1 MKIGLLV
8 GSLRKESYNKKIA
21 EIAKKVINEGN
32 EAEIIDISY
41 LPFYNQDDD
50 GSKPREEYT
59 RIRDELK
66 KYDGY
71 IFFTPEYNRSLTPTL
86 KNVIDIGSR
95 DPNGN
100 LWDGKVAA
108 VFSAAMGPSG
118 GMKGNFALR
127 ENFVYV
133 NLITMNQPEVY
144 LSAIHTL
151 FDDEGNLIEDTK
163 NFVEDSTRAFLD
175 FAKKHL

>member
-8 GSLRKESYNKKIA
+8 GSLRKGSFNRKIA
-21 EIAKKVINEGN
+21 EISKKIIDEGN

-50 GSKPREEYT
+50 GANPREEYT
-59 RIRDELK
+59 RIREDLR
-66 KYDGY
+66 KYDAY
-71 IFFTPEYNRSLTPTL
+71 IFFTPEYNRSFAPVL

-95 DPNGN
+95 DPKGN

-108 VFSAAMGPSG
+108 VFSASMGSTGGAMG
-118 GMKGNFALR
+118 NHALR
-127 ENFVYV
+127 QSFVYV

-144 LSAIHTL
+144 IPAIHTL
-151 FDDEGNLIEDTK
+151 FDEEGNLIDGTRT
-163 NFVEDSTRAFLD
+163 FVEDSTRVFVD
-175 FAKKHL
+175 FAKKHS

>member
-50 GSKPREEYT
+50 GEKPREEYT
-59 RIRDELK
+59 IIREELK

-100 LWDGKVAA
+100 LWNGKVAA

-163 NFVEDSTRAFLD
+163 NFVEDSTRAFVD

>member
-21 EIAKKVINEGN
+21 EIAKKIINEGN

-50 GSKPREEYT
+50 GSKPREEYI
-59 RIRDELK
+59 RIREELK

-100 LWDGKVAA
+100 LWNGKVAA

-163 NFVEDSTRAFLD
+163 NFVEDSTRAFVD

>member
-8 GSLRKESYNKKIA
+8 GSLRKGSFNRKIA
-21 EIAKKVINEGN
+21 ELSKKIIDEGN

-50 GSKPREEYT
+50 GANPIEEYT
-59 RIRDELK
+59 KIREELR

-71 IFFTPEYNRSLTPTL
+71 IFFTPEYNRSLAPSL

-108 VFSAAMGPSG
+108 VFSASMGSTGGAMG
-118 GMKGNFALR
+118 NHALR
-127 ENFVYV
+127 QSFVYV

-144 LSAIHTL
+144 IPAIHTL
-151 FDDEGNLIEDTK
+151 FDEEGNLVDSTRI
-163 NFVEDSTRAFLD
+163 FVEDATRAYVD
-175 FAKKHL
+175 FARKHS

>member
-8 GSLRKESYNKKIA
+8 GSLRKGSFNRKIA
-21 EIAKKVINEGN
+21 ELSKKIIDEGN

-50 GSKPREEYT
+50 GANPKEEYT
-59 RIRDELK
+59 RIREELR

-71 IFFTPEYNRSLTPTL
+71 IFFTPEYNRSLAPVL

-95 DPNGN
+95 DPKGN

-108 VFSAAMGPSG
+108 VFSASIGSTGGAMG
-118 GMKGNFALR
+118 NHALR
-127 ENFVYV
+127 QSFVYI

-144 LSAIHTL
+144 IPAIHTL
-151 FDDEGNLIEDTK
+151 FDEEGNLIDGTRT
-163 NFVEDSTRAFLD
+163 FVEDSTRAFVD
-175 FAKKHL
+175 FAKKHS

>member
-8 GSLRKESYNKKIA
+8 GSLRKGSFNRKLAEISKKIID
-21 EIAKKVINEGN
+21 ERN

-50 GSKPREEYT
+50 GANPREEYT
-59 RIRDELK
+59 RIREELR

-71 IFFTPEYNRSLTPTL
+71 IFFTPEYNRSLAPSL

-95 DPNGN
+95 DPRGN

-108 VFSAAMGPSG
+108 VFSASMGSTGGAMG
-118 GMKGNFALR
+118 NHALR
-127 ENFVYV
+127 QSFVYV

-144 LSAIHTL
+144 IPAIHTL
-151 FDDEGNLIEDTK
+151 FNEEGNLVDSTRT
-163 NFVEDSTRAFLD
+163 FLEDSTRAFVD

>member
-163 NFVEDSTRAFLD
+163 NFLEDSTRAFLD

>member
-8 GSLRKESYNKKIA
+8 GSLRKESFNKKIA
-21 EIAKKVINEGN
+21 EIAKKVINENN

-41 LPFYNQDDD
+41 IPFYNQDDD
-50 GSKPREEYT
+50 GTDPIEEYT
-59 RIRDELK
+59 KIREELK

-71 IFFTPEYNRSLTPTL
+71 IFFTPEYNRSLAPTL

-95 DPNGN
+95 DPKGN
-100 LWDGKVAA
+100 LWNEKVAA
-108 VFSAAMGPSG
+108 IFSAAMGSSG

-127 ENFVYV
+127 ENFVYI

-144 LSAIHTL
+144 LPAIHTL
-151 FDDEGNLIEDTK
+151 FDENGNLMEDTK
-163 NFVEDSTRAFLD
+163 TFVENSTRAFLD

>member
-8 GSLRKESYNKKIA
+8 GSLRKGSYNKKIA
-21 EIAKKVINEGN
+21 EIAKEVISEGN

-50 GSKPREEYT
+50 GAKPREEYT
-59 RIRDELK
+59 IIREELK

-86 KNVIDIGSR
+86 KNVVDIGSR

-144 LSAIHTL
+144 ISAVHTL
-151 FDDEGNLIEDTK
+151 FDDEGNLVESTK

>member
-8 GSLRKESYNKKIA
+8 GSLRKGSFNRKLAEISKKI
-21 EIAKKVINEGN
+21 IDEGN

-50 GSKPREEYT
+50 GAKPREEYT
-59 RIRDELK
+59 RIRNELR

-71 IFFTPEYNRSLTPTL
+71 IFFTPEYNRSLAPSL

-95 DPNGN
+95 DPRGN
-100 LWDGKVAA
+100 LCDGKVAA
-108 VFSAAMGPSG
+108 VFSASMGSTGGAMG
-118 GMKGNFALR
+118 NHALR
-127 ENFVYV
+127 QSFVYI

-144 LSAIHTL
+144 IPAIHTL
-151 FDDEGNLIEDTK
+151 FDEEGNLIDGTRT
-163 NFVEDSTRAFLD
+163 FVEDSTRAFVKKE
-175 FAKKHL
+175 KKHL

>member
-118 GMKGNFALR
+118 GIKGNFALR

>member
-163 NFVEDSTRAFLD
+163 NFVEDSTRAFVD

>member
-95 DPNGN
+95 DPSGN

-163 NFVEDSTRAFLD
+163 NFLEDSTRAFLD

>member
-41 LPFYNQDDD
+41 LPFYNQDND
-50 GSKPREEYT
+50 GAKPRAEYT
-59 RIRDELK
+59 RIREELK

-133 NLITMNQPEVY
+133 NLIAMNQPEVY
-144 LSAIHTL
+144 ISAVHTL
-151 FDDEGNLIEDTK
+151 FDDEGNLVEDTK
-163 NFVEDSTRAFLD
+163 NFVEDSTRAFVD

>member
-8 GSLRKESYNKKIA
+8 GSLRKESFNKKIA
-21 EIAKKVINEGN
+21 EIAKKVINEDN

-41 LPFYNQDDD
+41 IPFYNQDDD
-50 GSKPREEYT
+50 GTDPIEEYT
-59 RIRDELK
+59 KIREELK

-71 IFFTPEYNRSLTPTL
+71 IFFTPEYNRSLAPTL

-95 DPNGN
+95 DPKGN
-100 LWDGKVAA
+100 LWNEKVAA
-108 VFSAAMGPSG
+108 IFSAAMGSSG

-127 ENFVYV
+127 ENFVYI

-144 LSAIHTL
+144 LPDIHTL
-151 FDDEGNLIEDTK
+151 FDENGNLMEDTK
-163 NFVEDSTRAFLD
+163 TFVENSTRAFLD

>member
-8 GSLRKESYNKKIA
+8 GSLRKGSFNRKLAEISKKI
-21 EIAKKVINEGN
+21 IDEGN

-50 GSKPREEYT
+50 GANPREEYT
-59 RIRDELK
+59 RIRNELR

-71 IFFTPEYNRSLTPTL
+71 IFFTPEYNRSLAPSL

-95 DPNGN
+95 DPRGN
-100 LWDGKVAA
+100 LWDGKLAA
-108 VFSAAMGPSG
+108 VFSASMGSTGGAMG
-118 GMKGNFALR
+118 NHALR
-127 ENFVYV
+127 QSFVYI

-144 LSAIHTL
+144 IPAIHTL
-151 FDDEGNLIEDTK
+151 FDEEGNLIDGTRT
-163 NFVEDSTRAFLD
+163 FVEDSTRAFVD
-175 FAKKHL
+175 FVKKHS

>member
-8 GSLRKESYNKKIA
+8 GSLRKGSFNKKIA
-21 EIAKKVINEGN
+21 EVVKKVINEGN

-50 GSKPREEYT
+50 GANPREEYT
-59 RIRDELK
+59 RIREDLK

-71 IFFTPEYNRSLTPTL
+71 IFFTPEYNRSLAPSL

-95 DPNGN
+95 DPQGN

-108 VFSAAMGPSG
+108 VFSASMGSSGAAMG
-118 GMKGNFALR
+118 NHALR
-127 ENFVYV
+127 QSFVYV

-144 LSAIHTL
+144 LSKVHTL
-151 FDDEGNLIEDTK
+151 FDEDGNLVKDTRTFIE
-163 NFVEDSTRAFLD
+163 ESARAFID
-175 FAKKHL
+175 FAKKHA

>member
-50 GSKPREEYT
+50 GAKPREEYT
-59 RIRDELK
+59 RIREELK

-133 NLITMNQPEVY
+133 NLIAMNQPEVY
-144 LSAIHTL
+144 ISAVHTL
-151 FDDEGNLIEDTK
+151 FDDEGNLVEDTK
-163 NFVEDSTRAFLD
+163 NFVEDSTRAFVD

>member
-8 GSLRKESYNKKIA
+8 GSLRKGSFNRKLAEISKKI
-21 EIAKKVINEGN
+21 IDEGN

-50 GSKPREEYT
+50 GANPREEYT
-59 RIRDELK
+59 RIRDELR

-71 IFFTPEYNRSLTPTL
+71 IFFTPEYNRSLAPSL

-95 DPNGN
+95 DPRGN

-108 VFSAAMGPSG
+108 VFSASMGSTGGAMG
-118 GMKGNFALR
+118 NHALR
-127 ENFVYV
+127 QSFVYI
-133 NLITMNQPEVY
+133 NLITVNQPEVY
-144 LSAIHTL
+144 IPAIHTL
-151 FDDEGNLIEDTK
+151 FDEDGNLVDDTRI
-163 NFVEDSTRAFLD
+163 FLEESTRAFVD
-175 FAKKHL
+175 FAKKHS

>member
-8 GSLRKESYNKKIA
+8 GSLRKGSFNRKIA
-21 EIAKKVINEGN
+21 ETSKKIIDEGN

-50 GSKPREEYT
+50 GANPREEYT
-59 RIRDELK
+59 RIREELR

-71 IFFTPEYNRSLTPTL
+71 IFFTPEYNRSLAPVL

-95 DPNGN
+95 DPKGN

-108 VFSAAMGPSG
+108 VFSASMGSTGGAMG
-118 GMKGNFALR
+118 NHALR
-127 ENFVYV
+127 QSFVYI

-144 LSAIHTL
+144 IPAIHTL
-151 FDDEGNLIEDTK
+151 FDEEGNLIDGTRT
-163 NFVEDSTRAFLD
+163 FVEDSTRAFVD
-175 FAKKHL
+175 FAKKHS

>member
-8 GSLRKESYNKKIA
+8 GSLRKGSFNRKLA
-21 EIAKKVINEGN
+21 ELSKKVIDEGN

-50 GSKPREEYT
+50 GTNPIEEYT
-59 RIRDELK
+59 RIRDELR

-71 IFFTPEYNRSLTPTL
+71 IFFTPEYNRSLAPSL

-95 DPNGN
+95 DPKGN

-108 VFSAAMGPSG
+108 VFSASMGSTGGAMG
-118 GMKGNFALR
+118 NHALR
-127 ENFVYV
+127 QSFVYV

-144 LSAIHTL
+144 IPAIHTL
-151 FDDEGNLIEDTK
+151 FDKEGNLVDDTRT
-163 NFVEDSTRAFLD
+163 FLEDSTRAFVD
-175 FAKKHL
+175 FAKKHS

>member
-8 GSLRKESYNKKIA
+8 GSLRKGSFNRKIA
-21 EIAKKVINEGN
+21 ELSKKIIDEEN

-50 GSKPREEYT
+50 GANPREEYT
-59 RIRDELK
+59 RIRDELR
-66 KYDGY
+66 KYDAY
-71 IFFTPEYNRSLTPTL
+71 IFFTPEYNRSLAPSL

-95 DPNGN
+95 DPRGN

-108 VFSAAMGPSG
+108 VFSASMGSTGGAMG
-118 GMKGNFALR
+118 NHALR
-127 ENFVYV
+127 QSFVYV

-144 LSAIHTL
+144 IPAIHTL
-151 FDDEGNLIEDTK
+151 FNEEGNLVDDTRI
-163 NFVEDSTRAFLD
+163 FLEDSTRAFVD
-175 FAKKHL
+175 FAKKHS

>member
-8 GSLRKESYNKKIA
+8 GSLRKESFNKKIA
-21 EIAKKVINEGN
+21 EIAKEVINEAE

-41 LPFYNQDDD
+41 IPFYNQDDD
-50 GSKPREEYT
+50 GINPREEYT
-59 RIRDELK
+59 KIREELK
-66 KYDGY
+66 RYDGY
-71 IFFTPEYNRSLTPTL
+71 IFFTPEYNRSLAPTL

-100 LWDGKVAA
+100 LWNEKVAA
-108 VFSAAMGPSG
+108 VFSASMGSSG
-118 GMKGNFALR
+118 GMKGNFALK

-144 LSAIHTL
+144 ISGVHTL
-151 FDDEGNLIEDTK
+151 FDEEGNLDEKTK
-163 NFVEDSTRAFLD
+163 DFVENSTRAFLD
-175 FAKKHL
+175 FAEKHL

>member
-8 GSLRKESYNKKIA
+8 GSLRKGSFNRKLAEISKKI
-21 EIAKKVINEGN
+21 IDKGN

-50 GSKPREEYT
+50 GANPREEYT
-59 RIRDELK
+59 RIREELR

-71 IFFTPEYNRSLTPTL
+71 IFFTPEYNRSLAPSL

-95 DPNGN
+95 DLRGN
-100 LWDGKVAA
+100 LWDGKLAA
-108 VFSAAMGPSG
+108 VFSASMGSTGGAMG
-118 GMKGNFALR
+118 NHALR
-127 ENFVYV
+127 QSFVYV

-144 LSAIHTL
+144 IPAIHTL
-151 FDDEGNLIEDTK
+151 FEKEGNLVDDTRA
-163 NFVEDSTRAFLD
+163 FLEDSTRAFVD
-175 FAKKHL
+175 FVKKHS

>member
-8 GSLRKESYNKKIA
+8 GSLRKGSFNRKLAEISKKI
-21 EIAKKVINEGN
+21 IDEGN

-50 GSKPREEYT
+50 GANPREEYT
-59 RIRDELK
+59 RIRDELR

-71 IFFTPEYNRSLTPTL
+71 IFFTPEYNRSLAPSL

-95 DPNGN
+95 DPRGN
-100 LWDGKVAA
+100 LWDGKLAA
-108 VFSAAMGPSG
+108 VFSASMGSTGGAMG
-118 GMKGNFALR
+118 NHALR
-127 ENFVYV
+127 QSFVYV

-144 LSAIHTL
+144 IPAIHTL
-151 FDDEGNLIEDTK
+151 FNEEGNLVDSTRT
-163 NFVEDSTRAFLD
+163 FLEDSTRAFVD

>member
-8 GSLRKESYNKKIA
+8 GSLRKGSFNRKIA
-21 EIAKKVINEGN
+21 EISKKIIDEGN

-50 GSKPREEYT
+50 GANPREEYT
-59 RIRDELK
+59 RIREELR
-66 KYDGY
+66 KYDAY
-71 IFFTPEYNRSLTPTL
+71 IFFTPEYNRSFAPVL

-95 DPNGN
+95 DPKGN

-108 VFSAAMGPSG
+108 VFSASMGSTGGAMG
-118 GMKGNFALR
+118 NHALR
-127 ENFVYV
+127 QSFVYV

-144 LSAIHTL
+144 IPAIHTL
-151 FDDEGNLIEDTK
+151 FDEEGNLIDGTRT
-163 NFVEDSTRAFLD
+163 FVEDSTRVFVD
-175 FAKKHL
+175 FAKKHS